1 MAVSGLWHG
10 AQWHFLV
17 WGLYHGVLLAGFRVW
32 ERLVKAPLLA
42 RAPWL
47 VTGSAGRVAHW
58 VASLLG
64 GAITFTL
71 VTIGW
76 GLFVMPVDRFVL
88 MLGRLL

>member
-1 MAVSGLWHG
+1 
-10 AQWHFLV
+10 
-17 WGLYHGVLLAGFRVW
+17 
-32 ERLVKAPLLA
+32 
-42 RAPWL
+42 
-47 VTGSAGRVAHW
+47 VAHW